1 MNPKMKSAI
10 EKIMLNDATFSNE
23 VIEPTYVNFFY
34 GKNGAGK
41 STIARTF
48 KANDEHL
55 QWQAGRASTD
65 YDVLVYDTD
74 FINANLRNYGNLAGV
89 FTVNETILL
98 FKNRSIHSMQ
108 NARKWAMNITDIR
121 PL

>member
-10 EKIMLNDATFSNE
+10 EKITLNDATFSNE

-48 KANDEHL
+48 KANDERL
-55 QWQAGRASTD
+55 QYATITISFRQRC
-65 YDVLVYDTD
+65 
-74 FINANLRNYGNLAGV
+74 FNAVCLDLEMAFLLKNLEMEN
-89 FTVNETILL
+89 
-98 FKNRSIHSMQ
+98 
-108 NARKWAMNITDIR
+108 
-121 PL
+121 